1 MNLLHSSTRRIPMP
15 DPMTPAGAVTRG
27 AMRLLDDMGFCCLSE
42 FKLTSRR
49 RVDVAGLNKAGRFAV
64 VEVKS
69 SLADLR
75 ADAKWPEYLPYAD
88 WVYFAVDGAFPRDR
102 LPDDVGLIVA
112 DAHGAAVIRSAIE
125 APINGVRRRA
135 QILRF
140 ALAGAGRVTG
150 LTDPRP
156 R

>member
-1 MNLLHSSTRRIPMP
+1 
-15 DPMTPAGAVTRG
+15 
-27 AMRLLDDMGFCCLSE
+27 MRLLGDMGFCCLTE

-49 RVDVAGLNKAGRFAV
+49 RVDVAGLDKTGRFAV

-88 WVYFAVDGAFPRDR
+88 WFYFAVDDAFPRER
-102 LPDDVGLIVA
+102 LPDNIGLIIA
-112 DAHGAAVIRSAIE
+112 DAHDATVIRPAIE
-125 APINGVRRRA
+125 SPINAARRRA
-135 QILRF
+135 QVLRF
-140 ALAGAGRVTG
+140 ALTGAGRVTG
-150 LTDPRP
+150 LIDPRP